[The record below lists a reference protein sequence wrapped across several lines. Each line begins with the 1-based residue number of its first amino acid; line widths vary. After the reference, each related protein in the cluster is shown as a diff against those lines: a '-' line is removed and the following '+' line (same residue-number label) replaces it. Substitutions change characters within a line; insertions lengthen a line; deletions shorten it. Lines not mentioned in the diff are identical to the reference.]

1 MEKKENVILQKKDN
15 VYYLALNRA
24 KANNFNVEFIRDIN
38 AKLDVVE
45 KDVDICALVTSSNIQ
60 RFFSTGLDAKF
71 ISSTTHPEDLKN
83 FLLEFNQ
90 LIGRVLIFPIP
101 TIAILNGLT
110 IAGGLMFAMAH
121 DYRFMPNNNDWI
133 CLNEVDMGFALLPG
147 MNAVVQCKT
156 APHAYR
162 ELFLAG
168 RRIIAKDAF
177 ELGIIDFL
185 IEDQAKMRD
194 QVHEFANKIAEKSRF
209 KENFQALKMEAYG
222 HAYKKANN
230 TKFGDNKAGL
240 ERIMSLASL

>member
-1 MEKKENVILQKKDN
+1 MEKSQLVLLEKKDN
-15 VYYLALNRA
+15 VYYLGLNRQ
-24 KANNFNVEFIRDIN
+24 KANNFNVEFIREIN
-38 AKLDVVE
+38 AKLDIVE
-45 KDVDICALVTSSNIQ
+45 KDVEICALVTSSNVQ

-71 ISSTTHPEDLKN
+71 ISSVNHPEDLKN
-83 FLLEFNQ
+83 FLIEFNQ
-90 LIGRVLIFPIP
+90 LIGRVLVFPIP

-121 DYRFMPNNNDWI
+121 DYRFMANSEDWV

-147 MNAVVQCKT
+147 MNAVIQCKL
-156 APHAYR
+156 APHAFR

-185 IEDQAKMRD
+185 VDDKTKIRE
-194 QVHEFANKIAEKSRF
+194 QVHDFANKIAEKSKF
-209 KENFQALKMEAYG
+209 KENFKALKMEAYG
-222 HAYKKANN
+222 TAFTKA
-230 TKFGDNKAGL
+230 TDRKFGSNKAGL